1 MSTAQTHQTINAGV
15 GNVAVA
21 QEIAKRRRRAKVSEV
36 TRVPRIQ
43 TLLNA
48 MIAKRMMVKRRVE
61 DPRKAEV
68 PKGARRVDLLS
79 TRWKEWKQ

>member
-21 QEIAKRRRRAKVSEV
+21 QEIVKRRRRAKVSEV

-48 MIAKRMMVKRRVE
+48 KIAKRMMVKRRVE

-68 PKGARRVDLLS
+68 PKGVRRVDLLS
-79 TRWKEWKQ
+79 KRWKEWKQ